1 MMVVEK
7 KDELEEYRM
16 KAAEMG
22 LPLSVDEKEF
32 LQVVNRSEEL
42 YINIKKELLEFLELS
57 DYYDAAEILQ
67 SLGENQFLEERAVCN
82 FIIIIIMAIINR
94 LFCLKQVSIF
104 MHWRLLLI
112 NLEMWQW
119 QRHIARRFIILERM
133 MIFSCI

>member
-94 LFCLKQVSIF
+94 SFCLKQVSIS

-119 QRHIARRFIILERM
+119 QRHIARRFTILERM

>member
-119 QRHIARRFIILERM
+119 QRHIARRFTILERM

>member
-1 MMVVEK
+1 MVVEK

-94 LFCLKQVSIF
+94 LFCLKQVSIS

-119 QRHIARRFIILERM
+119 QRHIARRFTILERM